1 MENYKKSS
9 AYNNQL
15 STYEFKRISKFIEGN
30 YGIQLPDHKRI
41 MVQGRLQKRLIA
53 LELDNFK
60 DYVGFLFSEDGRE
73 KEIPMMVDL
82 ISTNKTNFFREAPHF
97 KVLNEV
103 VFPAYLNK
111 INFST
116 LKVWSAGCSSGE
128 EVYTLSMLINEFFG
142 NKKNYRF
149 KVMGSDISH
158 DMLRKASAAIYDL
171 KDVATIPLY
180 LKQKYLLKH
189 KDKNIK
195 TVRIAPHLRSHT
207 KFMHLNFMD
216 EKYELDDIY
225 DIVFCRN
232 VIIYFDRKTQ
242 IEVIRKILEHLK
254 PGGYLFLG
262 HSESINNTGLPINKI
277 SSTVFQ
283 KHKKV

>member
-1 MENYKKSS
+1 VENYKKSS

-30 YGIQLPDHKRI
+30 YGIQLPDHKRV
-41 MVQGRLQKRLIA
+41 MVQGRLQKRLVA
-53 LELDNFK
+53 LELESFK
-60 DYVGFLFSEDGRE
+60 DYVAYLFSNEGKD

-97 KVLNEV
+97 KILNEV
-103 VFPAYLNK
+103 VFPEYLQTN
-111 INFST
+111 NFRT

-128 EVYTLSMLINEFFG
+128 EVYTLCMVINEYFE
-142 NKKNYRF
+142 NEKNYRY
-149 KVMGSDISH
+149 KVMGSDISY
-158 DMLRKASAAIYDL
+158 DMLRKASSAIYDL
-171 KDVATIPLY
+171 KDVATMPIV

-189 KDKNIK
+189 KDKSIK
-195 TVRIAPHLRSHT
+195 KVRIAPHLRAHT

-216 EKYELDDIY
+216 KKYKVDDIY

-232 VIIYFDRKTQ
+232 VIIYFDRETQ
-242 IEVIRKILEHLK
+242 LDVIRKILEHVK

-262 HSESINNTGLPINKI
+262 HSESINATDLPIDKI
-277 SSTVFQ
+277 SPTVFQ
-283 KHKKV
+283 KHKKG